1 MTDDVIRRTG
11 VDRSDRLFG
20 PNFFAIDHER
30 IFLSEL
36 RAHVRECVAHAVL
49 ILFVSEIHKWR
60 VFISITGRRV
70 EGSAVAAN
78 IDMARAVWTLGDE
91 TCGIAQQL

>member
-1 MTDDVIRRTG
+1 M
-11 VDRSDRLFG
+11 
-20 PNFFAIDHER
+20 A
-30 IFLSEL
+30 EL
-36 RAHVRECVAHAVL
+36 RAHMGEGFSHSVL
-49 ILFVSEIHKWR
+49 ILFVNEIHKWR